1 MTIEFTND
9 GVCCGRGEA
18 VEGCHGEEEG
28 KRMLV
33 IYVTLY
39 TTILSL
45 LIHTAYMDKV
55 IILNLQ
61 AVLL

>member
-18 VEGCHGEEEG
+18 AEGCHGEEG
-28 KRMLV
+28 RRRRLV
-33 IYVTLY
+33 VY
-39 TTILSL
+39 TAIRSL
-45 LIHTAYMDKV
+45 LIHTAYRDKV
-55 IILNLQ
+55 VILNLQ